1 MEFEI
6 SNALSILER
15 TPKVLRTLLKDL
27 SSDWTQ
33 ENEGENTWSPFDV
46 VGHLIHGEKTDWLIR
61 VEIIL
66 RGTSEKFEV
75 FDRFAQFENSEGKTL
90 NQLLNELEQL
100 RNENLDK
107 LKSMD
112 LSDSNL
118 ALEGIHPGL
127 GRVNLKQLLSTWVSH
142 DLSHISQITRVMAK
156 QYKDEVGPW
165 KEYMGILK
173 K

>member
-1 MEFEI
+1 MKFEI
-6 SNALSILER
+6 NNAISILER
-15 TPKVLRTLLKDL
+15 TPGVIKTLLKDL
-27 SSDWTQ
+27 PVEWTQ

-61 VEIIL
+61 AEIIL
-66 RGTSEKFEV
+66 SETGEKFEV
-75 FDRFAQFENSEGKTL
+75 FDRFAQFENSKGKSL
-90 NQLLNELEQL
+90 NQLLNEFEQM

-107 LKSMD
+107 LKAMD